1 MHIPSCLAAFILI
14 AQLCVLPSA
23 VVAADPALATGW
35 ASAENSRVRLVG
47 GRADG
52 PGAAPRL
59 VAGLEIEIADGWK
72 TYWRNPG
79 SSGVPPRIDWS
90 KSVNLASARVLF
102 PAPARF
108 VDRDGDTIGYK
119 GYVVFP
125 IELVAKDAAG
135 PVELELSIE
144 YGICKDICIPVELN
158 LALSVPPGA
167 APIQVESRLARAL
180 GRVPRP
186 VSARAAADPAVTS
199 IKQELT
205 GEKPR
210 IVIAASFPAGTN
222 GADLFAEA
230 PDGLWVPLPK
240 KTDAASGNAL
250 VFEID
255 LTDGADIA
263 ELKGKTLRLTLVS
276 NDGQSETA
284 FKIE

>member
-1 MHIPSCLAAFILI
+1 M
-14 AQLCVLPSA
+14 
-23 VVAADPALATGW
+23 LATAW
-35 ASAENSRVRLVG
+35 TSAENSRVRLVG

-52 PGAAPRL
+52 LGGASRL

-102 PAPARF
+102 PAPERF

-125 IELVAKDAAG
+125 IELVAKDAAK
-135 PVELELSIE
+135 PVELELSVE
-144 YGICKDICIPVELN
+144 YGICKDICIPVELS
-158 LALSVPPGA
+158 LALSLPPGA
-167 APIQVESRLARAL
+167 ASVQAESRLARAL

-186 VSARAAADPAVTS
+186 ASARAAADPAVTS

-205 GEKPR
+205 GDKPR
-210 IVIAASFPAGTN
+210 IVISASFPAGTN

-240 KTDAASGNAL
+240 KTGVASGNAL
-250 VFEID
+250 IFEID

-263 ELKGKTLRLTLVS
+263 ELKGKTLRVTLVS
-276 NDGQSETA
+276 KDGQSETA
-284 FKIE
+284 FKVE

>member
-1 MHIPSCLAAFILI
+1 MNIPSRLAAFVLI
-14 AQLCVLPSA
+14 VQLCVLPFDVA
-23 VVAADPALATGW
+23 AADPALATAW
-35 ASAENSRVRLVG
+35 TSAENSRVRLVG

-52 PGAAPRL
+52 PGAPLRL
-59 VAGLEIEIADGWK
+59 VAGVEIEIADGWK

-79 SSGVPPRIDWS
+79 SSGVPPRVDWS
-90 KSVNLASARVLF
+90 KSVNLASARLLF
-102 PAPARF
+102 PAPVRF

-119 GYVVFP
+119 DYVVFP
-125 IELVAKDAAG
+125 IELVAKDAAK
-135 PVELELSIE
+135 PVELELSVE
-144 YGICKDICIPVELN
+144 YGICKDICIPVELD

-167 APIQVESRLARAL
+167 APVQAESRLARAL

-186 VSARAAADPAVTS
+186 MSARAAADPAVTS

-210 IVIAASFPAGTN
+210 VVIAASFPAGIK

-230 PDGLWVPLPK
+230 PDGLWIPLPK
-240 KTDAASGNAL
+240 KTSVASDNAL

-263 ELKGKTLRLTLVS
+263 ELRGKTLRLTLVS